1 MYMTAVA
8 PGDLIET
15 VYTTDLRKK
24 VYRYFLGVPTAA
36 PNIGLAVG

>member
-1 MYMTAVA
+1 MIAVA
-8 PGDLIET
+8 CGDLIET

-24 VYRYFLGVPTAA
+24 TYRYFLGTPTAA